1 MNKLDQVREQ
11 YPQYNDWSD
20 EELAFG
26 LYKKFYSDKPLVGY
40 AKEIG
45 FDKSQSL
52 KFLKHAAEQGK
63 TVSFGEGE
71 PKPSVGG
78 DVGGMGR
85 GLFQGITFGGG
96 DEIVAGGAALGRKL
110 LQGDER
116 DIGDIYQQELGRE
129 RARLGEYR
137 ETDPWKAYGSE
148 FAGGAA
154 VPLGT
159 ASTFKSAVGT
169 GAALGGVGAFASS
182 EGDISDRLMA
192 MPVGVGL
199 GVILGGATQTVGKTL
214 QETVKSY
221 LSRKAQEALTK
232 GAASVDDL
240 KAQATEAYK
249 KAYQGGVQITPQ
261 AFENLVSETL
271 DQVTGGRP
279 LRAALTP
286 KGADVMQAMQDEL
299 QSIMKSNGFVGI
311 EDLSYFRQLANVPA
325 KDFNNPAEQR
335 IAGIIQTNIDKFMDS
350 LTPAQLR
357 AGDASKVVK
366 ELKKATGTWSRM
378 RKTERVEKLLQDAYT
393 YAGGL
398 ESGLRNQI
406 STILRNP
413 KKASQF
419 SKAELALLRE
429 IREGTPIGN
438 LIANISQAGWSLTG
452 GRNVFGGGVAGATGL
467 ASAGLGFSLGGPMG
481 AAIAALTEQSV
492 TTGIKAVREMNLER
506 RVELFRNIV
515 ASGVADQV
523 KNANPA
529 AYKMLESAFQAGQG
543 ALTRGGLG
551 AMDQN
556 IETMLR

>member
-1 MNKLDQVREQ
+1 MNKLNQVREQ
-11 YPQYNDWSD
+11 YPEYNDWSD

-26 LYKKFYSDKPLVGY
+26 LYNKFYSDKPLVGY
-40 AKEIG
+40 AKEVG
-45 FDKSQSL
+45 FDKTQTL
-52 KFLKHAAEQGK
+52 KFLKYAGEKGK
-63 TVSFGEGE
+63 TVEFGQGE
-71 PKPSVGG
+71 PKPTVGG
-78 DVGGMGR
+78 DIGGVGR
-85 GLFQGITFGGG
+85 GLFQGMTFGTG
-96 DEIVAGGAALGRKL
+96 DEIVAGGAALGRKI
-110 LQGDER
+110 LQGDDR

-137 ETDPWKAYGSE
+137 ETDPWKAFGSE
-148 FAGGAA
+148 FAGGVA

-159 ASTFKSAVGT
+159 ASTFKGAVGT
-169 GAALGGVGAFASS
+169 GAALGGFGAAASS

-192 MPVGVGL
+192 MPVGAGL
-199 GVILGGATQTVGKTL
+199 GAILGGATQTVGKTI
-214 QETVKSY
+214 QETLKSY

-240 KAQATEAYK
+240 KAQANQAYK
-249 KAYQGGVQITPQ
+249 EAYQGGVQITPQ
-261 AFENLVSETL
+261 AFQDLVSDTL
-271 DQVTGGRP
+271 DQVANGRP

-335 IAGIIQTNIDKFMDS
+335 IAGIIQSNIDKFMDS
-350 LTPAQLR
+350 LTPSQLR

-366 ELKKATGTWSRM
+366 ELKKATGTWARM
-378 RKTERVEKLLQDAYT
+378 RKTERVEKLLENAYT
-393 YAGGL
+393 YSGGL

-413 KKASQF
+413 KQKAQF
-419 SKAELALLRE
+419 TEAEIALLRE

-452 GRNVFGGGVAGATGL
+452 GRNVFGGGLAGATGL
-467 ASAGLGFSLGGPMG
+467 ASAGAGLALGGPMG
-481 AAIAALTEQSV
+481 AAIAGLIEQSA

-515 ASGVADQV
+515 ASGVADQI
-523 KNANPA
+523 KSANPT

-551 AMDQN
+551 VMDQK
-556 IETMLR
+556 IDTMLR